1 MPPTLRP
8 TARSTRRHACLEFFD
23 LPPSAAN
30 PRRRTDWSRPG
41 AGHLR
46 NPPRGEG
53 RQARLYLRPRRSAPP
68 GSGHV
73 RIGPRQDRLNAN
85 RNVIFLKSFFVL
97 FRFCCFPGRSLLN
110 LVVVFQHIFCILFQT
125 STTNRSLSVRR
136 RFIETCSMDCSSVC
150 VP

>member
-46 NPPRGEG
+46 SPPRGEA

-110 LVVVFQHIFCILFQT
+110 LVVVFQHIFWY
-125 STTNRSLSVRR
+125 SLPDINDKSLTFCQATLHRN
-136 RFIETCSMDCSSVC
+136 MLHGL
-150 VP
+150 